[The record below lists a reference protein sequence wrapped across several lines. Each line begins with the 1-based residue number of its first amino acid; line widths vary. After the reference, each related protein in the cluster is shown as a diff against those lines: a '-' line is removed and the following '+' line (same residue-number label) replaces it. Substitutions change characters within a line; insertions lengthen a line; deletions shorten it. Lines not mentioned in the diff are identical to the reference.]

1 MTREEAV
8 ERLCTI
14 YQSQFDINR
23 CSAEQTPLA
32 VTMDFYALSD
42 KYVLSKKAKLWEA
55 KFGVCLRFQRTPSD
69 QGDLRVLRKDGV

>member
-55 KFGVCLRFQRTPSD
+55 
-69 QGDLRVLRKDGV
+69 

>member
-42 KYVLSKKAKLWEA
+42 KYVLSKRRSSGRPRASSMFTCSA
-55 KFGVCLRFQRTPSD
+55 YPI
-69 QGDLRVLRKDGV
+69 

>member
-42 KYVLSKKAKLWEA
+42 KYVLSKKGEA
-55 KFGVCLRFQRTPSD
+55 LGGQELRVCLRVQRTPSD
-69 QGDLRVLRKDGV
+69 